1 MHKGQTMNMKTNIT
15 MNCRLYALKA
25 IAALAVTASFWLG
38 QVAGA
43 QSPVARPN
51 IILIMADDMG
61 YSDLGC
67 YGGEIETP
75 HLDRLADHGLRFTQ
89 FYNCARCWPS
99 RASLLTGLYNDQTGI
114 HDLSH
119 QLNRRCVTI
128 AEVLRSAGYGTYMV
142 GKWHL
147 MENSLKYWKDPTTD
161 RWPIRR
167 GFDHFYGT
175 PVSGS
180 LFNPFNPVR
189 DQTSIKIEDKDYY
202 VTDALTG
209 NAIEYI
215 RDHNSRRKDDP
226 FFLYVAHFAP
236 HYPLQARPE
245 DIELQRG
252 RYDKGWQAVREA
264 RYKRMIELG
273 ILDPRWK
280 LSRSE
285 VQSPT
290 WKDAKH
296 KEWEARRMEVHAA
309 MVYRMDHSIGR
320 IVDTLKK
327 TGQLDNTLIFFLSDN
342 GASSEGSGGL
352 PFFEYKKTLDGK
364 PMRSGNNPK
373 IMPGPADTYQSFGR
387 RWANVSDTPFR
398 KYKAYTHE
406 GGIATP
412 LIAHWPKGI
421 LARGELRH
429 QPGHVIDIMATC
441 VELSGASYPDEHL
454 GKRIHPMAGI
464 SLVPALANK
473 TLDRDAIYFQH
484 LGNRAVRA
492 GKWKLVALR
501 GKPWE
506 LYDLDADRSETTK
519 LAGRYPQ
526 QVEKLRAQWHAWANG
541 VDVNGKK
548 KAQQKK

>member
-1 MHKGQTMNMKTNIT
+1 MKQIF
-15 MNCRLYALKA
+15 LL
-25 IAALAVTASFWLG
+25 LLFLG
-38 QVAGA
+38 FSLEAKEA
-43 QSPVARPN
+43 KPN
-51 IILIMADDMG
+51 IILILADDMG

-67 YGGEIETP
+67 YGGEIDTP
-75 HLDRLADHGLRFTQ
+75 HLDRLANGGLRFTQ
-89 FYNCARCWPS
+89 FYNSARCWPT
-99 RASLLTGLYNDQTGI
+99 RAALLTGLYNDQTGI

-128 AEVLRSAGYGTYMV
+128 AEVLRPAGYGTYMV

-147 MENSLKYWKDPTTD
+147 MGGQFWCWKDPTRD
-161 RWPIRR
+161 RWPVQR

-189 DQTSIKIEDKDYY
+189 DQTPIKIKDKDYY
-202 VTDALTG
+202 VTDALAD
-209 NAIEYI
+209 NAINYI
-215 RDHNSRRKDDP
+215 RDHNSRRKGDP

-252 RYDKGWQAVREA
+252 RYDKGWEAIREVRY
-264 RYKRMIELG
+264 RKMIKLG

-280 LSRSE
+280 LSRPE

-309 MVYRMDHSIGR
+309 MVYRMDQSIGR
-320 IVDTLKK
+320 IVGTLRK

-342 GASSEGSGGL
+342 GASREGVGRL
-352 PFFEYKKTLDGK
+352 PFFEHKNTLDGK
-364 PMRSGNNPK
+364 QVRSGNNPN

-412 LIAHWPKGI
+412 LIAHWPKEI
-421 LARGELRH
+421 PARGKLCH

-441 VELSGASYPDEHL
+441 VEVSGATYPNKHL
-454 GKRIHPMAGI
+454 GQAIHAPAGV
-464 SLVPALANK
+464 SLVPAFAGK
-473 TLDRDAIYFQH
+473 SLDREALYFQH
-484 LGNRAVRA
+484 LGNRALRA
-492 GKWKLVALR
+492 GKWKLVALK
-501 GKPWE
+501 GQPWE
-506 LYDLDADRSETTK
+506 LYDLDADRTETTN
-519 LAGRYPQ
+519 LAHKYPEL
-526 QVEKLRAQWHAWANG
+526 VEKLQAQWHAWSS
-541 VDVNGKK
+541 DVGLNKK
-548 KAQQKK
+548 